1 MLLRNGP
8 GLFALAISR
17 VLWRAST
24 RVGYLIAPLQLSVLN
39 WSPDQQGVFNQLIMP
54 TLNIPLSRL
63 VVQPALRVQG
73 IRDVWRIATL
83 GARTPPVL
91 AAANELLAYLLS
103 ASGSA
108 LGYALIGQSF
118 RRMLPLSRLSL
129 FTLTGLQCKTAI
141 PSRFACT
148 EAFAEKNQRLQSA

>member
-63 VVQPALRVQG
+63 VVQVILPPAPGVSNEGPRSRVLVPLPAVSWPWVPAWG
-73 IRDVWRIATL
+73 SLEPPRRD
-83 GARTPPVL
+83 G
-91 AAANELLAYLLS
+91 
-103 ASGSA
+103 
-108 LGYALIGQSF
+108 
-118 RRMLPLSRLSL
+118 
-129 FTLTGLQCKTAI
+129 
-141 PSRFACT
+141 
-148 EAFAEKNQRLQSA
+148 

>member
-1 MLLRNGP
+1 MIDIVTNSNIQ
-8 GLFALAISR
+8 LF
-17 VLWRAST
+17 
-24 RVGYLIAPLQLSVLN
+24 VG
-39 WSPDQQGVFNQLIMP
+39 
-54 TLNIPLSRL
+54 
-63 VVQPALRVQG
+63 
-73 IRDVWRIATL
+73 DVWRIATL

-141 PSRFACT
+141 PSRIARSLT
-148 EAFAEKNQRLQSA
+148 QKHQRLQSA